1 MKIPGTLAQRII
13 LMAAFC
19 GLPAFTATAAM
30 DCARPNV
37 AATFAPA
44 TVTVATVVPD
54 QFIDAQQIKIDTV
67 VGATPQQPSAPS
79 AHRTV
84 TAWQVNT
91 GRWNGQLLDGLSLVL
106 VQDVSNDPTVA
117 GDIAIYISDFSTTAQ
132 RDALLAAL
140 SAAHPTLFMSRDAA
154 CHLEPA
160 FIRIE
165 LVNGNTVVLHL
176 GTIAALDSKALH
188 VA

>member
-1 MKIPGTLAQRII
+1 MDVA
-13 LMAAFC
+13 
-19 GLPAFTATAAM
+19 PANIT
-30 DCARPNV
+30 
-37 AATFAPA
+37 ATFAPATA

-54 QFIDAQQIKIDTV
+54 QFIDAQQLKFDAV
-67 VGATPQQPSAPS
+67 VGATPEQPSAPS

-106 VQDVSNDPTVA
+106 VQDVSNDPTIA
-117 GDIAIYISDFSTTAQ
+117 GDTAIYISDFSTTAQ

-140 SAAHPTLFMSRDAA
+140 SAAHPDLFMPRDGG
-154 CHLEPA
+154 CRIEPA
-160 FIRIE
+160 FIRVEQI
-165 LVNGNTVVLHL
+165 NGNTVVLHL
-176 GTIAALDSKALH
+176 GTIAAGDFKTSH